1 MTLAKLV
8 KRCQSLLLR
17 MVRNLG
23 EHLIVSQ
30 ETPRELWRSFVQ
42 GSFKVRC
49 TEVLDQVEVPESEKT
64 QTHSG
69 VSKLS

>member
-17 MVRNLG
+17 MVQNLG
-23 EHLIVSQ
+23 EHIVVSQ

-42 GSFKVRC
+42 GSFKVC